1 MRKCKCDI
9 LNIQPKKKKSDILT
23 NENTPFDNDT

>member
-9 LNIQPKKKKSDILT
+9 LNIQPKKKKGDIL
-23 NENTPFDNDT
+23 ENTPLDNDT

>member
-9 LNIQPKKKKSDILT
+9 LNIQPKKKSDILT
-23 NENTPFDNDT
+23 NENTPLDNDT